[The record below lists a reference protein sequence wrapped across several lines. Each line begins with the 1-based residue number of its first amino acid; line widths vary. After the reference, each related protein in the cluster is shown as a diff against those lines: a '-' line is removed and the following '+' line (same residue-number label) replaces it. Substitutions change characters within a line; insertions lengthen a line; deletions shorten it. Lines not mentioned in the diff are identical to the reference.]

1 MATHNFRQL
10 SIWTRSMD
18 LTRSVYDLSA
28 ALPKDEKYGLKS
40 QINRCAISIP
50 SNIAEGSGRNTRK
63 DFSRFLDIALS
74 SSYELETQLILAQ
87 DLFKI
92 QTSKTI
98 EELNEIQRMIVGFRS
113 KLKD

>member
-1 MATHNFRQL
+1 MN
-10 SIWTRSMD
+10 
-18 LTRSVYDLSA
+18 LTRNVYDLSA

-92 QTSKTI
+92 QTGKTI